1 MRGKPIDLKHVVTNA
16 SQAYYG
22 RRLNKKDW
30 QRNVKMA
37 HRQSRATVAI
47 KRKEG
52 LEYQYALTDIHRTII
67 KKAMM
72 TPDEAYQRNK
82 VTKKA
87 MGLAWVMCG

>member
-1 MRGKPIDLKHVVTNA
+1 MRGRPIDLKHVVTNA

-22 RRLNKKDW
+22 RRLNVVDW
-30 QRNVKMA
+30 KRNISMA
-37 HRQSRATVAI
+37 NRQSRATIAL

-52 LEYQYALTDIHRTII
+52 LEYQYALTDIHRAIV

-82 VTKKA
+82 VTKKL
-87 MGLAWVMCG
+87 GLAWVMCG

>member
-1 MRGKPIDLKHVVTNA
+1 MRGRSIDPKYVMTNA

>member
-1 MRGKPIDLKHVVTNA
+1 MRSKPIDLKYAVANA

-30 QRNVKMA
+30 QKNVKMA
-37 HRQSRATVAI
+37 NRQSRATIAL

-52 LEYQYALTDIHRTII
+52 LEYQYALTDIHRSII

-72 TPDEAYQRNK
+72 KPDEAYNETR
-82 VTKKA
+82 
-87 MGLAWVMCG
+87 